1 MQAYLNH
8 IGSHEADT
16 AGPALGRVVENVVD
30 AESIVRLLQFLEL
43 VLEQDVLGV
52 DVGEDQVNLGSVVA
66 TVAGTV
72 ADDSLDNLQHGGD
85 TSTTGDHTNVAAHV
99 GGVDHGALGA
109 ADLHVVA
116 DLQLGEILGDV
127 TLGVGLDE
135 QIEVSGLIVGGDRG
149 VRANNLLGLTGDSSS
164 ERDVLANGEA
174 EDIGGTGEGETVD
187 GDIVGD
193 LVLLLE
199 DEVLELSRVQDL
211 ARLCDQ

>member
-1 MQAYLNH
+1 MQTYLNH
-8 IGSHEADT
+8 IGGHEADT

-30 AESIVRLLQFLEL
+30 AESIVLLLQLLEL

-52 DVGEDQVNLGSVVA
+52 DVGEDQVNLGGVVA

-72 ADDSLDNLQHGGD
+72 ADDSLDNLQHGGN

-116 DLQLGEILGDV
+116 DLQFGEILGNV

-135 QIEVSGLIVGGDRG
+135 QIEVSSLIVGGDRS
-149 VRANNLLGLTGDSSS
+149 VRANNLLGLTGDSSG
-164 ERDVLANGEA
+164 ERDVLTDGKA

-199 DEVLELSRVQDL
+199 DEVLELSRVQHL

>member
-1 MQAYLNH
+1 MQTYLNH
-8 IGSHEADT
+8 IRSHEADT

-30 AESIVRLLQFLEL
+30 AESIVFLLQLLEL

-52 DVGEDQVNLGSVVA
+52 DVGEDQVNLGGVVA

-149 VRANNLLGLTGDSSS
+149 VRANNLLGLAGDRSG
-164 ERDVLANGEA
+164 ERDVLTDGEA
-174 EDIGGTGEGETVD
+174 EDISGTGEGETVD
-187 GDIVGD
+187 GDIVRD

-199 DEVLELSRVQDL
+199 DEVLELSGVQDL

>member
-1 MQAYLNH
+1 MQTYLNH

-30 AESIVRLLQFLEL
+30 AESIVLLLQFLEL

-66 TVAGTV
+66 AVAGTV

-99 GGVDHGALGA
+99 GGVDHGTLGA

-149 VRANNLLGLTGDSSS
+149 VRANNLLGLTGDSSG
-164 ERDVLANGEA
+164 ERDVLADGEA

>member
-1 MQAYLNH
+1 MQTYLDH

-16 AGPALGRVVENVVD
+16 AGPALGSVVENIVD
-30 AESIVRLLQFLEL
+30 AESIVLLLQLLEL
-43 VLEQDVLGV
+43 VLEQNVLGV
-52 DVGEDQVNLGSVVA
+52 DVGEDQVNLGGVVT

-72 ADDSLDNLQHGGD
+72 ADDSFDNLQHGGN
-85 TSTTGDHTNVAAHV
+85 TSATGDHTNVTAHV

-109 ADLHVVA
+109 ADLHVVT
-116 DLQLGEILGDV
+116 DLQVGKILGDV
-127 TLGVGLDE
+127 TLGVSLDE
-135 QIEVSGLIVGGDRG
+135 QIEVSSLIVGGDGG
-149 VRANNLLGLTGDSSS
+149 VRANNLLRLTGDSSG
-164 ERDVLANGEA
+164 ERDVLTDGEA

-199 DEVLELSRVQDL
+199 DEVLELSGVQDL